1 MVKIRLK
8 RLGRKGKPFY
18 RVVVTDIRNRRDG
31 VPMAEL
37 GFYNPITKE
46 LKLDKTT
53 ALAWIA
59 KGDVPSETAKK
70 LIDKASDSGEL
81 IVLEKRAPKPKAA
94 PVVEAPAVEAEAPVA
109 VAAAVAA
116 PEAAAPAEV
125 ETPEAASEEVPAAEA

>member
-59 KGDVPSETAKK
+59 KGAVPSETAKK
-70 LIDKASDSGEL
+70 LIDKASDNGEL

-94 PVVEAPAVEAEAPVA
+94 PQPVAAEAPVA
-109 VAAAVAA
+109 VAAVAEVAA
-116 PEAAAPAEV
+116 PVEEAAPAEAAPQPV
-125 ETPEAASEEVPAAEA
+125 EAEAPAAEA

>member
-59 KGDVPSETAKK
+59 KGAIPSETAKK
-70 LIDKASDSGEL
+70 LIDKASDNGEL

-109 VAAAVAA
+109 VAAT
-116 PEAAAPAEV
+116 AAPAE
-125 ETPEAASEEVPAAEA
+125 EAATDAVSEEAPAAEA

>member
-59 KGDVPSETAKK
+59 KGAIPSETAKK
-70 LIDKASDSGEL
+70 LIDKASDNGEL

-109 VAAAVAA
+109 VAAT
-116 PEAAAPAEV
+116 AAPAE
-125 ETPEAASEEVPAAEA
+125 EAGTDAVSEESPAAEA